1 MYKRQDYPYCASKEF
16 LNKTCSVHDENYIPD
31 EENPEEPS
39 DEDPADGE
47 IDEPQTPEEGED
59 TPADEPEELDPSL
72 TAFGIWR
79 WIMAFHR

>member
-1 MYKRQDYPYCASKEF
+1 MKIQQMVKLMDS
-16 LNKTCSVHDENYIPD
+16 
-31 EENPEEPS
+31 
-39 DEDPADGE
+39 
-47 IDEPQTPEEGED
+47 QTPEEGED